1 MEIVIRSAAQN
12 DYDLLL
18 PLFRQVH
25 EFHVAVRP
33 DLYKENT
40 APVERGFFESQL
52 VDEKQHVFVAAEGDE
67 LVGFV
72 ATQEEAI
79 TGNSFV
85 NARKVLVINSLC
97 VSEAHRKKGIG
108 VQLMNHVLD
117 LGRRLQVNSIE
128 LGVSEENTAA
138 IEFYKSLGMTT
149 KSRRMEIPLE

>member
-25 EFHVAVRP
+25 EFHVSVRP

-52 VDEKQHVFVAAEGDE
+52 ADEKQHVFVAAEGDE

-72 ATQEEAI
+72 VTQQEAI
-79 TGNSFV
+79 TENSFV

-97 VSEAHRKKGIG
+97 VAEAHRKKGIG
-108 VQLMNHVLD
+108 VQLMHHVFD

-128 LGVSEENTAA
+128 LGVSEENAAA